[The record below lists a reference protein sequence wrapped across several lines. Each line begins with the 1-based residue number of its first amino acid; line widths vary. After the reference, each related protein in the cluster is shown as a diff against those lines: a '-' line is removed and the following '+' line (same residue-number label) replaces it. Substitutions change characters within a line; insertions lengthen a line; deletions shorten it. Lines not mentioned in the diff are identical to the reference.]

1 MRYIKYILL
10 LASLAFPAEYGVMSV
25 CTRLDGHEYCYT
37 AESRYV
43 AIEIG
48 GTLLVA
54 NGFNHQKFFQSGK
67 DTTFYNRD
75 SIRVWFAPMKDE
87 DSTLVLVHEF
97 RDDEAHG
104 KTKNLW
110 ISDTTGCVTIKYA
123 GATRENYDRFYRSF
137 RVDTMEHE
145 LMLIGKCQD
154 KRYGKQPEKTTEP

>member
-1 MRYIKYILL
+1 MKFIKYMLL
-10 LASLAFPAEYGVMSV
+10 LASLALSAEYGVMSI
-25 CTRLDGHEYCYT
+25 CTKVDGHEYCYT
-37 AESRYV
+37 DESRYV

-54 NGFNHQKFFQSGK
+54 NGFNHQKFFQSGR
-67 DTTFYNRD
+67 DTTFYNKD

-87 DSTLVLVHEF
+87 DSTLYLVHEF
-97 RDDEAHG
+97 RDDESHG

-110 ISDTTGCVTIKYA
+110 ISDTTGCVTVKYA
-123 GATRENYDRFYRSF
+123 GATREKYDRFYRSF

-154 KRYGKQPEKTTEP
+154 ERYGKQQEKSAKP

>member
-1 MRYIKYILL
+1 MTYILL
-10 LASLAFPAEYGVMSV
+10 LASLALSAEYGVMSI
-25 CTRLDGHEYCYT
+25 CTKLDGHEYCYT

-75 SIRVWFAPMKDE
+75 SIKIWYAPMMSE

-104 KTKNLW
+104 KTRNLW
-110 ISDTTGCVTIKYA
+110 ISAYTSVP
-123 GATRENYDRFYRSF
+123 
-137 RVDTMEHE
+137 
-145 LMLIGKCQD
+145 LMPG
-154 KRYGKQPEKTTEP
+154 RMNSA

>member
-1 MRYIKYILL
+1 MTYILL
-10 LASLAFPAEYGVMSV
+10 LASLALSAEYGVMSI
-25 CTRLDGHEYCYT
+25 CTKLDGHEYCYT

-75 SIRVWFAPMKDE
+75 SIKIWYAPMMSE

-104 KTKNLW
+104 KTRNLW
-110 ISDTTGCVTIKYA
+110 ISDTTGCLTVKYA
-123 GATRENYDRFYRSF
+123 GTDRENYGKLYRSF

-145 LMLIGKCQD
+145 LMLIDKCQEAR
-154 KRYGKQPEKTTEP
+154 KRK

>member
-1 MRYIKYILL
+1 MRLIKYILL
-10 LASLAFPAEYGVMSV
+10 LASLALSAEYGVMSV

-54 NGFNHQKFFQSGK
+54 NGFNHQKFFQAGK
-67 DTTFYNRD
+67 DTTFYNKD
-75 SIRVWFAPMKDE
+75 SIMVWYAPMKDE
-87 DSTLVLVHEF
+87 DSTLYLVHEF
-97 RDDEAHG
+97 RDDDSHG

-110 ISDTTGCVTIKYA
+110 ISDTTGCVTVKYS
-123 GATRENYDRFYRSF
+123 GTSRENYDRFYRNF

-145 LMLIGKCQD
+145 LMLIGKCQEL
-154 KRYGKQPEKTTEP
+154 KYGKQQETATKP